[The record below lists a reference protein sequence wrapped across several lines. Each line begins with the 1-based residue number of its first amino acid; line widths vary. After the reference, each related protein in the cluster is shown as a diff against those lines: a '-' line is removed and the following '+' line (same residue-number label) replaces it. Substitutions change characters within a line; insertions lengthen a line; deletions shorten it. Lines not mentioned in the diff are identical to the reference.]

1 MTEGSPPKKTEG
13 EPPRKAPALVPPDAT
28 KEEDKKS
35 SRTLLLVFGGG
46 FFLIIAALLVLF
58 LPLLQKEP
66 TTASQVETQE
76 SRPVV
81 QQQQPQSQVVS
92 SQPATNE
99 GSAQEIDKL
108 IGIWLQKQAE
118 AEAVNVAVWGGESY
132 AEAVSL
138 AKDCD
143 LLLGEGQYLAARES
157 CEKAISDLDDL
168 MTSKEIL
175 LEDALADGIRAI
187 EQGQPEVAI
196 EHFHQALAID
206 ANEERAVI
214 GLRRAEQ
221 LPAVLQFLQDGLAME
236 SAGDLEG
243 ALLTLTEAAALD
255 PDFLPAEEALVRVKT
270 TIAEREFQQTM
281 SRALQAM
288 TEGRLSAARS
298 ALQKA
303 ESIKP
308 GDRAVRDLKQQIAQ
322 TQLAGRLTSLRQ
334 DAARMEQ
341 EERWPEALKSCEQAL
356 ALDPHAAFAAS
367 CKERVS
373 VRIDLDRRL
382 KTILAKPE
390 RLFEDGPLQ
399 KARQTLAVAS
409 GTTPRGPLL
418 SSQIGQINRLITQ
431 AEAQVEVVLISDGL
445 TEVTIYHVGRLGS
458 FQEKRLILRTGD
470 YIATGNRNGF
480 RDVRQT
486 LKVRPASG
494 KMVFTLRCEEPI

>member
-1 MTEGSPPKKTEG
+1 
-13 EPPRKAPALVPPDAT
+13 
-28 KEEDKKS
+28 
-35 SRTLLLVFGGG
+35 
-46 FFLIIAALLVLF
+46 
-58 LPLLQKEP
+58 
-66 TTASQVETQE
+66 
-76 SRPVV
+76 
-81 QQQQPQSQVVS
+81 
-92 SQPATNE
+92 
-99 GSAQEIDKL
+99 
-108 IGIWLQKQAE
+108 
-118 AEAVNVAVWGGESY
+118 
-132 AEAVSL
+132 
-138 AKDCD
+138 
-143 LLLGEGQYLAARES
+143 
-157 CEKAISDLDDL
+157 

-243 ALLTLTEAAALD
+243 ALLALTEAAALD

-308 GDRAVRDLKQQIAQ
+308 GDRAVRDLKQQVAQ

-356 ALDPHAAFAAS
+356 SLDPHAAFAVS

-399 KARQTLAVAS
+399 EARQTLAVAS